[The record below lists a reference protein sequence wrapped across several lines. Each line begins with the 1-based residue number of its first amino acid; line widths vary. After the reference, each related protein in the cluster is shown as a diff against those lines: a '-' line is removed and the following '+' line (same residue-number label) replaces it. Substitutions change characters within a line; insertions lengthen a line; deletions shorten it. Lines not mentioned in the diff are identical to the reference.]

1 LRRTVTV
8 SLALVVG
15 AFLVAKF
22 AVDDKQGR
30 GAVETSAVQPLPT
43 PLSDSRTEPPAE
55 SANDFVAEF
64 AESAKHV
71 DEAND
76 ESADW
81 SSEGEYFPDEILSP
95 ELVLSDMSWDNVG
108 LFKHQ
113 LEAYYLASDIDDEW
127 SPKATASLTEWI
139 RDSVDGDYV
148 VVDCVVDM
156 CLMDV
161 TVSFKELLL
170 ISNVELLQWWDSEP
184 EGFLLISFNFPNH
197 DGSYRYYFFR
207 DSFDPAAL

>member
-1 LRRTVTV
+1 MRRIVTV

-15 AFLVAKF
+15 ALLVAKF

-55 SANDFVAEF
+55 SANDFVEGF
-64 AESAKHV
+64 AESPKHV
-71 DEAND
+71 DEANV

-81 SSEGEYFPDEILSP
+81 SPEGEYFPDEILAP
-95 ELVLSDMSWDNVG
+95 ERVLSDMFWDIRG
-108 LFKHQ
+108 LFKQQ

-139 RDSVDGDYV
+139 RDSVDGDNV
-148 VVDCVVDM
+148 VVDCVADM
-156 CLMDV
+156 CLMDL
-161 TVSFKELLL
+161 TISFKDL
-170 ISNVELLQWWDSEP
+170 IPIMSVDILQWRDSEP
-184 EGFLLISFNFPNH
+184 EGFLLTSFYFNNH
-197 DGSYRYYFFR
+197 DGSYRFYFFR